1 MLERLKKAIESI
13 ARLRGRSRGGGRNG
27 QGVASLYCLRISEYS
42 TASPLHPSTISPEKV
57 EVPDEAMMRQPL
69 GVGKERPLA

>member
-27 QGVASLYCLRISEYS
+27 QGAASLHCLRISKHS
-42 TASPLHPSTISPEKV
+42 TASPLHPSTISPETV
-57 EVPDEAMMRQPL
+57 EVPNEAMMRQPL
-69 GVGKERPLA
+69 GVGMERLLA